1 VTVEGTAVESRRT
14 WRRLRDRAS
23 GWRRE
28 SFGPASEK
36 PFRRRS
42 VDGIRLV
49 IATLALVVLS
59 LRANNVP
66 RGEQGLFTYF
76 NSLPSG
82 LSPLFRGL
90 YAAGTLWTGGLVIV
104 AALVGRR
111 FRLSLAMLL
120 TGAGAWFAARV
131 TGQIVVQDLSFR
143 RSLHVITRL
152 HGTTPHFPL
161 VRLAI
166 VVAIVTAAA
175 PYVGRP
181 SRRIGALLV
190 LGVAIA
196 AMYLGNAYPR
206 DVLGGAFLGWGVAS
220 VVALLFG
227 SPGGRPT
234 ARQVA
239 ASLRQLGV
247 EASDVHLAAHQPTGS
262 TLMVARDQDGP
273 LRVSVLGRD
282 ETDSQ
287 FLAKLA
293 RSIVYRDSGP
303 PLTATRVHQLQLEA
317 LAMSLAGNNHAR
329 VPTVLVVGKAG
340 PGAALL
346 VEREFGGARLDTLDA
361 DVVTDTVLD
370 ALWQQV
376 ASIHGARVVHRHLD
390 ARHVLL
396 TSDGPAVVGFER
408 AALSASPEQRARDV
422 AQLLASTT
430 AIVGDERAV
439 GACVRVIGPSALA
452 AALPL
457 LQPAA
462 LDRNTRNAF
471 HGGRRELSHRIT
483 GLRERAARTA
493 EVEPPALQQLRRIS
507 GANLALAIGTL
518 VAVGALL
525 VQVGNPD
532 QLWDAMLRAA
542 WGWVIVS
549 LVLSMATNI
558 GYAVALMGSV
568 PDRLPLWPAT
578 ECQIA
583 MSFSNLAIPAVGG
596 YAIQVRF
603 LQKQGIDLAS
613 AVAAGGILNTAANTG
628 VQLALFGIAVSLTP
642 DSLDLQLSNIQT
654 ATLLKYSLVGALL
667 LAAGSGIV
675 LGLRQL
681 RQRVMPP
688 VARAA
693 GTLWAVL
700 RSPQRLAQLV
710 GGNIATTVLYTLVLE
725 ADLIAFGS
733 HVSFWTLLALNVG
746 IGTIASLVPIAGGT
760 TAVSAVGMTG
770 ALAAL
775 GVSQSAAV
783 AAVLVNQLV
792 VWYIPA
798 LPGWL
803 ATRDM
808 LKRDEL

>member
-1 VTVEGTAVESRRT
+1 VTAESTAAESRRT
-14 WRRLRDRAS
+14 WRRVRDRAS

-42 VDGIRLV
+42 ADGIRLV
-49 IATLALVVLS
+49 IATLLLVVLS

-90 YAAGTLWTGGLVIV
+90 YAAGTVWAGGLVIV

-111 FRLSLAMLL
+111 FRLALAMLL
-120 TGAGAWFAARV
+120 AGAGAWFAARV
-131 TGQIVVQDLSFR
+131 TGQIVVRDLSLR
-143 RSLHVITRL
+143 SSLHVITRL

-166 VVAIVTAAA
+166 VVAIVAAAA

-181 SRRIGALLV
+181 SRRIGGVLV

-206 DVLGGAFLGWGVAS
+206 DVLGGAFLGWGIAAVI
-220 VVALLFG
+220 ALAFG

-239 ASLRQLGV
+239 ASLMQLGV
-247 EASDVHLAAHQPTGS
+247 DASDVHLAAHQPTGL
-262 TLMVARDQDGP
+262 TLMVARDPAGP

-282 ETDSQ
+282 ETDAQ

-293 RSIVYRDSGP
+293 RTVIYRDSGP

-317 LAMSLAGNNHAR
+317 LAMSLAGNNNAR
-329 VPTVLVVGKAG
+329 VPNVLVVGKAG

-346 VEREFGGARLDTLDA
+346 VERELGGSRLDAVDRE
-361 DVVTDTVLD
+361 VVTDAVLD
-370 ALWQQV
+370 AVWQQV
-376 ASIHGARVVHRHLD
+376 ARVHRSRVVHGRLD
-390 ARHVLL
+390 AAHVVL
-396 TSDGPAVVGFER
+396 TSEGPAVVGFER
-408 AALSASPEQRARDV
+408 ATLSASPEHRARDV

-439 GACVRVIGPSALA
+439 GACARVIGPDALA
-452 AALPL
+452 AALPV

-462 LDRNTRNAF
+462 LDHNTRSAF
-471 HGGRRELSHRIT
+471 RGGHRELNQRIT
-483 GLRERAARTA
+483 ALRERAARA
-493 EVEPPALQQLRRIS
+493 VEVEPPALQQLRRIS
-507 GANLALAIGTL
+507 AANLALAIGTL

-525 VQVGNPD
+525 VQVGDPVL
-532 QLWDAMLRAA
+532 LWDATLRAG
-542 WGWVIVS
+542 WGWVVLS
-549 LVLSMATNI
+549 LVLSMTTNVS
-558 GYAVALMGSV
+558 YAVALMGSV
-568 PDRLPLWPAT
+568 PIRLPLWPTT

-613 AVAAGGILNTAANTG
+613 AVAAGGLLSTVANTG
-628 VQLALFGIAVSLTP
+628 VQLALFAVAVALTP
-642 DSLDLQLSNIQT
+642 DSIDLNLSNIQA
-654 ATLLKYSLVGALL
+654 ATLLKYLLVAVFV

-675 LGLRQL
+675 LGIRQL

-700 RSPQRLAQLV
+700 RSPARLAQLV
-710 GGNIATTVLYTLVLE
+710 GGNVATTLLFTLVLD
-725 ADLIAFGS
+725 ADLLAFGS
-733 HVSFWTLLALNVG
+733 NVSFWTLLALNVG

-770 ALAAL
+770 ALAAI

-798 LPGWL
+798 LPGWI

-808 LKRDEL
+808 LRRDEL